1 MSLLQLILQIST
13 SLFIVLKTASTEESV
28 VWGWMKRCSSNMLR
42 THGKEGVFRKT
53 SVDISSSSS
62 LSLGNIMT
70 YTSKSST
77 LSDIT
82 NTNGRESS
90 SHRHRHHHP
99 HFGSEKYFED
109 LVVYYDNGNAAK
121 PSLINVGM
129 TLKIAHREWQHVI
142 MGTMN
147 KLRDLLSF
155 RGKSQGCHSY
165 RQDDEYRYYYHHQH
179 HHQSKFYHHL
189 NYSKKK
195 RKKKKKGWGCGKG
208 KVRKGGKLPSID
220 TKSIFNKPSKR
231 SLRKGKIDLVIIVIC
246 TPQTSRVLEDL

>member
-1 MSLLQLILQIST
+1 
-13 SLFIVLKTASTEESV
+13 
-28 VWGWMKRCSSNMLR
+28 MKRCSSNMLR

-121 PSLINVGM
+121 PSLINGFLAIFCLSAGFFVVGM

-142 MGTMN
+142 M
-147 KLRDLLSF
+147 
-155 RGKSQGCHSY
+155 
-165 RQDDEYRYYYHHQH
+165 
-179 HHQSKFYHHL
+179 
-189 NYSKKK
+189 
-195 RKKKKKGWGCGKG
+195 
-208 KVRKGGKLPSID
+208 
-220 TKSIFNKPSKR
+220 
-231 SLRKGKIDLVIIVIC
+231 VI
-246 TPQTSRVLEDL
+246 